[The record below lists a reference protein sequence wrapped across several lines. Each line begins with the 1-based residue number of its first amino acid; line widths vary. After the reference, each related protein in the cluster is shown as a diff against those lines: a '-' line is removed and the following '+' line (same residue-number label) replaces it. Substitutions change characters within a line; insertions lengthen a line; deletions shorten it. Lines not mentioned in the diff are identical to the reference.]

1 MIEEGSLQ
9 ATKDTLITQKTPRI
23 FLKLCAKIQG
33 QRPDIFFIIMQVLNK
48 ILSYP
53 VRAESMV

>member
-33 QRPDIFFIIMQVLNK
+33 QRPDIFFITPDLVM
-48 ILSYP
+48 LSQ
-53 VRAESMV
+53 RENC